1 MDLKVV
7 CQKNEANEKNAPGPF
22 IHCRGKTP
30 GTNRL
35 ISHGNPVVTKSTGR
49 RHISGYCRT
58 DTGRGRSL
66 TNQSEDVV
74 LVVGDY
80 STVRALLAY
89 AVMSTPAE
97 TRYAAN

>member
-35 ISHGNPVVTKSTGR
+35 NILMN
-49 RHISGYCRT
+49 
-58 DTGRGRSL
+58 
-66 TNQSEDVV
+66 
-74 LVVGDY
+74 
-80 STVRALLAY
+80 ALFD
-89 AVMSTPAE
+89 
-97 TRYAAN
+97 NIK

>member
-35 ISHGNPVVTKSTGR
+35 ILIIVNYSITIIIVIMLHINWFRFNRCRILNSH
-49 RHISGYCRT
+49 YFAT
-58 DTGRGRSL
+58 DDS
-66 TNQSEDVV
+66 
-74 LVVGDY
+74 
-80 STVRALLAY
+80 A
-89 AVMSTPAE
+89 
-97 TRYAAN
+97 